1 MSPRSYF
8 NFNQDFNSDQS
19 DYNLTHNLT
28 FDHFLDSFYQT
39 DSQDEDDTYL
49 ERHISSD
56 NLQYQGK
63 MKVDWV
69 SLFYFILFLFI

>member
-19 DYNLTHNLT
+19 DYNLTRNPT
-28 FDHFLDSFYQT
+28 FDHLLDSFYQT